1 MISVKLIGRLG
12 NHLWQYAVCR
22 TIAEKRGYLFHI
34 PRDFLGSDLF
44 DCTLGIEKDLTY
56 KEHYDAFMCSSMTAQ
71 FFNPN
76 IFNIKDFTRLVGF
89 FQTERYIA
97 DNKSNIQNWFSLK
110 NVNKNLLSELNLDGE
125 VCLINFRG
133 GDYKTFSDHFLGES
147 YWRYAVAEMI
157 KINKNMRFV
166 VITDDVTEAQIFF
179 PGYPVYHFS
188 VADDFCVISHAKYLI
203 IANSTFSWWAAW
215 LNKRSLITIAPKYW
229 FKFNSSS
236 GWWAPA
242 ESITKGFQYIDK
254 QGHLTNSTQC
264 IDEFNG
270 QGFSYSSYPY

>member
-22 TIAEKRGYLFHI
+22 TIAEKRGYSFHI
-34 PRDFLGSDLF
+34 PQNFLGSDLF
-44 DCTLGIEKDLTY
+44 DCSLGVEQDLSY
-56 KEHYDAFMCSSMTAQ
+56 KEYYDAYMCTSMTAQ

-76 IFNIKDFTRLVGF
+76 IFCIEDFTRLVGF
-89 FQTERYIA
+89 FQTERYIIE
-97 DNKSNIQNWFSLK
+97 NKPNIQNWFSLK
-110 NVNKNLLSELNLDGE
+110 NSNSNLLRELNLDDN

-133 GDYKTFSDHFLGES
+133 GDYKNFSDVFLDES

-157 KINKNMRFV
+157 KINKNMRFI
-166 VITDDVTEAQIFF
+166 VITDDVVEAKLFF
-179 PGYPVYHFS
+179 PNYLIYHFS
-188 VADDFCVISHAKYLI
+188 IADDFCAISHAKYLI

-215 LNKRSLITIAPKYW
+215 LNKRCPVTIAPKYW

-242 ESITKGFQYIDK
+242 ESITKGFLYLDR
-254 QGHLTNSTQC
+254 QGRLVDSTEC
-264 IDEFNG
+264 IDEFNM